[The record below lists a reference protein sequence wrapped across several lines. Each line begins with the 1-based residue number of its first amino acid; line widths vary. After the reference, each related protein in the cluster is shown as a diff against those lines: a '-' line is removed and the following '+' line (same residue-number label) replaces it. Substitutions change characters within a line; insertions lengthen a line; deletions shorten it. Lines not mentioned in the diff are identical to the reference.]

1 MLRQTVK
8 GLLARKLRVLL
19 TGVAVMLGVGLVS
32 GTLVLTDTTKAVLE
46 KSFARVT
53 EDIDVQVRPNAA
65 ALPGGGKGGTGI
77 AGVPASLLDRIA
89 GVSGVEQAGGSVTG
103 YAQLL
108 GRDGRPAGPGE
119 PLGRSIG
126 PSFAPDLTAGHA
138 PAGPSEV
145 VIDQASADR
154 EDVGIGDRVQVVTA
168 SSGPQTFTVAGILDA
183 PQFKGATLAG
193 FDLPTAQRLLNRQ
206 SQLDTIDVQAAGGV
220 DQVTLRDRVAA
231 VIDPGLEAVTGGAL
245 AGEQAADLEEELDLV
260 SDLVLV
266 FGLVALL
273 IGAFIIHN
281 TFSILVA
288 QRTRELALLR
298 CLGASRRQVRNS
310 VLVESVLVGIVAA
323 TAGLLLGVAVVVGL
337 RALLA
342 STPGLRALAG
352 LPQHVPVLAPRTV
365 VVALVAGTVVTAL
378 SALAPAQRATR
389 VPPVAA
395 LREELATPDRYQTRQ
410 ADAWT
415 VVGMLLGLAGVGVVL
430 AGVLGGGAGYY
441 VGGGAVLLLIGLR
454 LAGPLLAR
462 QLARAVGLPIARA
475 LRLPGRLARENAMR
489 NPRRT
494 AATALA
500 LTIGVG
506 LLSVITILAAS
517 TKAAAVAEFDRADRS
532 NPADFELR
540 VGDDDGLPPPI
551 DPEVAMRLRA
561 LPELAVVADVQYLP
575 QATVGG
581 DPGVVGADPVSY
593 QQVAAINVTQGSLAD
608 LGADGIAVA
617 RRQAD
622 TYGWRIGAPVPVALS
637 GTTTT
642 HTFTVKAIHD
652 TGRSLLALLAPAG
665 YQRLGHD
672 QSSGT
677 VLARTAAGVAP
688 ATARAAIDRALAGFP
703 TVQVEDRADR
713 RRQAISQIDP
723 ALRLYLALIGLA
735 IVIGLFGI
743 VNTLALSV
751 FERVRELGLLR
762 AVGMDRRQVRSMVRW
777 EAVIITAVGAVVG
790 IGTGSFLGWAATRAL
805 EDSSSPTRFT
815 LPTAWLAL
823 FALLAVL
830 AGVLAAVLPARR
842 ASRVDVLRAVAAE

>member
-8 GLLARKLRVLL
+8 GLLTRKLRVLL

-53 EDIDVQVRPNAA
+53 EGIDVQVRPSAA
-65 ALPGGGKGGTGI
+65 ALPGGGKGGTGV

-89 GVSGVEQAGGSVTG
+89 GVSGVEQASGSVTG

-138 PAGPSEV
+138 PAAPSEV

-154 EDVGIGDRVQVVTA
+154 EGFGIGDRVQVVTA

-193 FDLPTAQRLLNRQ
+193 FDLPTAERLLNRQ

-260 SDLVLV
+260 SNLVLV

-310 VLVESVLVGIVAA
+310 VLVESVIVGMVAA
-323 TAGLLLGVAVVVGL
+323 TAGLLFGVAVAAGL

-342 STPGLRALAG
+342 STRGLRAMAS

-365 VVALVAGTVVTAL
+365 AVALVAGTVVTAL
-378 SALAPAQRATR
+378 SALAPARRATR

-410 ADAWT
+410 ADARA
-415 VVGMLLGLAGVGVVL
+415 VVGVLLGLAGVGVVL
-430 AGVLGGGAGYY
+430 GGRAGYY

-462 QLARAVGLPIARA
+462 QLARAVGLPIARG

-540 VGDDDGLPPPI
+540 VGGGEGLPPPM

-593 QQVAAINVTQGSLAD
+593 QQVAAINITQGSLAD

-622 TYGWRIGAPVPVALS
+622 AHGWRIGSPVPVALP

-652 TGRSLLALLAPAG
+652 SGRSLVALLAPAG

-677 VLARTAAGVAP
+677 VLARTVASVAP
-688 ATARAAIDRALAGFP
+688 AAARAAIDRALAGFP

-751 FERVRELGLLR
+751 FERVHELGLLR

-790 IGTGSFLGWAATRAL
+790 IGTGTFLGWALTRAL

-823 FALLAVL
+823 FALLAAL
-830 AGVLAAVLPARR
+830 AGVLAAVLPAGR

>member
-19 TGVAVMLGVGLVS
+19 TGVAVVLGVGLVS

-46 KSFARVT
+46 QSFARVT
-53 EDIDVQVRPNAA
+53 EGIDVQVRPSAA
-65 ALPGGGKGGTGI
+65 ALPGGGKGGTGV

-89 GVSGVEQAGGSVTG
+89 GVSGVEQASGSVTG
-103 YAQLL
+103 DAQLL

-126 PSFAPDLTAGHA
+126 PSFAPDLTAGYA

-145 VIDQASADR
+145 AIDQASADR
-154 EDVGIGDRVQVVTA
+154 EGFGIGDRVQVVTA
-168 SSGPQTFTVAGILDA
+168 SSGPRTFTVAGILDA

-193 FDLPTAQRLLNRQ
+193 FDLPTAQRLLDRR

-245 AGEQAADLEEELDLV
+245 AGEQAADLEEELDFV
-260 SDLVLV
+260 SNLVLV

-310 VLVESVLVGIVAA
+310 VLVESVIVGMVAA
-323 TAGLLLGVAVVVGL
+323 TAGLLLGVAVAAGL
-337 RALLA
+337 RTLLA
-342 STPGLRALAG
+342 STRGLRALAG
-352 LPQHVPVLAPRTV
+352 LPWHVPVLAPRTV
-365 VVALVAGTVVTAL
+365 AVALVAGTVVTAL
-378 SALAPAQRATR
+378 SALTPARRATR

-395 LREELATPDRYQTRQ
+395 LREELATPDSYQTRQ
-410 ADAWT
+410 ADVRA
-415 VVGMLLGLAGVGVVL
+415 VVGVLLGLAGVGVVL
-430 AGVLGGGAGYY
+430 GGVLGGGAGYY

-462 QLARAVGLPIARA
+462 QLARAVGLPIARG

-540 VGDDDGLPPPI
+540 VGGGEGLPPPM
-551 DPEVAMRLRA
+551 DPAVAMRLRA

-575 QATVGG
+575 QAMVGG

-593 QQVAAINVTQGSLAD
+593 RQVVAINITQGSLAD
-608 LGADGIAVA
+608 LGTDGIAVA

-622 TYGWRIGAPVPVALS
+622 AHGWRIGSPVPVALPA
-637 GTTTT
+637 TTT
-642 HTFTVKAIHD
+642 HTFTVKAIHASS
-652 TGRSLLALLAPAG
+652 RSLAALLAPAG
-665 YQRLGHD
+665 YQRLGHH

-677 VLARTAAGVAP
+677 VLARTVAGVTP
-688 ATARAAIDRALAGFP
+688 AAARAAIDRALAGFP
-703 TVQVEDRADR
+703 TVQVEDRAER

-723 ALRLYLALIGLA
+723 ALRLYLALIGLT
-735 IVIGLFGI
+735 IVIGLFGV

-751 FERVRELGLLR
+751 LERVRELGLLR

-790 IGTGSFLGWAATRAL
+790 IGTGTFLGWALTRAL

-823 FALLAVL
+823 FALLAAL
-830 AGVLAAVLPARR
+830 AGVLAAVLPAGR